1 MYRQLL
7 VPLDGSKTA
16 ENVLP
21 YARFLAAKLKLPIK
35 LLSIVEIP
43 GSLAAEKTIY
53 LDSLVE
59 RAVTVNHEYLN
70 RIAKSLAGV
79 SVTIEVE
86 KGNPEEIILARAE
99 ADEKILI
106 AMATHGRSGIARW
119 LLGSVAEK
127 VVREV
132 KNPLFLVRAK
142 EEAKTDG
149 QAAFNSII
157 VPLDGSKLAECV
169 LPYVVELA
177 KAIKLKIV
185 LVQIFTLKQI
195 IHTYKDYIPD
205 FDALERSSKS
215 GASRY
220 LQEKEEQLKKAGL
233 DVSSLAAEG
242 EAAETII
249 ELANG
254 SPDSLIA
261 MCTHGHSGIR
271 RWMLGSITEKVVR
284 HAGNPLLAI
293 RAKSET

>member
-59 RAVTVNHEYLN
+59 RAVTVNHEYLS

-142 EEAKTDG
+142 EGAKTDG

-157 VPLDGSKLAECV
+157 APLDGSKLAECV

-233 DVSSLAAEG
+233 DVSSVAAEG
-242 EAAETII
+242 EAAATII

-293 RAKSET
+293 RAKSER

>member
-35 LLSIVEIP
+35 LLSVVEIP
-43 GSLAAEKTIY
+43 GSLAAEKTLY

-59 RAVTVNHEYLN
+59 RAVTVSHAYLN
-70 RIAKSLAGV
+70 RIAKSFGGV

-86 KGNPEEIILARAE
+86 TGNPEEIILARAE

-132 KNPLFLVRAK
+132 KNPLFLVHAK
-142 EEAKTDG
+142 EAAKSDG
-149 QAAFNSII
+149 QAAFSSII

-177 KAIKLKIV
+177 KAITLKIV
-185 LVQIFTLKQI
+185 LLQIFSLKQI

-220 LQEKEEQLKKAGL
+220 LHEKEQQLKKAGF
-233 DVSSLAAEG
+233 DVSSVAAEG

-254 SPDSLIA
+254 APDSLIA

-293 RAKSET
+293 RAKRET